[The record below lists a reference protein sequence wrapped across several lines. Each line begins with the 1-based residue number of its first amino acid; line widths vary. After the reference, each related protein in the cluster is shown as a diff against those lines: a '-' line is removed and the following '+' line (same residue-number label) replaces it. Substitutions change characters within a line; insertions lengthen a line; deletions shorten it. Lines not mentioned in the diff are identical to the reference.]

1 MSYSFGAWCQAGKN
15 INLLLYFI
23 IIYLFIYTLV
33 IVGCPCWRSLPT
45 GSTHHVQKT
54 PHAGLAQSLFERLI
68 PFVFG
73 VKQVKKNIVLFYYP
87 LFILLKL

>member
-1 MSYSFGAWCQAGKN
+1 
-15 INLLLYFI
+15 
-23 IIYLFIYTLV
+23 
-33 IVGCPCWRSLPT
+33 LPT

-68 PFVFG
+68 PFVLG